1 MSTRAWVALGSN
13 LGDRAAHLGYAVAAL
28 RAGEGVE
35 VVALSSLWETAPV
48 GPPGQ
53 GPYLNAAAALRT
65 TLGPRALLE
74 RLLAIERARGRR
86 RSGARDEARGLD
98 LDLLVHGSLRI
109 EEPGLVVPHPRL
121 AERAFVLEP
130 LCEIAADLVPPG
142 LDAGVAELAARVRDP
157 AAAWRF
163 EGGWPAA
170 GAGEEVSWPS
180 WR

>member
-1 MSTRAWVALGSN
+1 MNALAWVALGSN
-13 LGDRAAHLGYAVAAL
+13 LGDRAAHLAFAVAAL
-28 RAGEGVE
+28 RASEGVE

-65 TLGPRALLE
+65 ALDPRPLLE

-86 RSGARDEARGLD
+86 RSGARDEARSLD
-98 LDLLVHGSLRI
+98 LDLLAYDSLRI

-130 LCEIAADLVPPG
+130 LCEIAPDLVLPG
-142 LDAGVAELAARVRDP
+142 LGASVAELVARVRDP

-163 EGGWPAA
+163 EGGGPAA